1 MTHFLLFVTF
11 ADNTQNTFMCDEYAY
26 LGNWLNLFVDNE
38 CIAQINAD
46 TVKLI
51 EIDHYEEDKEGEVE

>member
-1 MTHFLLFVTF
+1 MKHFLLYVTF
-11 ADNTQNTFMCDEYAY
+11 TDNTQNTFMCDEYAY

-38 CIAQINAD
+38 CIAQLNTN

-51 EIDHYEEDKEGEVE
+51 EIDHYEEDEEGEIE